1 LPCRILFLLPLLFH
15 LLSID
20 CIAGVKVQVTVTGLE
35 QKLRDNVMSSLT
47 IFLQKDNE
55 RLKHAGLRRLH
66 HRATR
71 DIQEALAPYGY
82 YNPTVSSTLVRDGKI
97 WQAEYAVT
105 PGDPLLVAE
114 VELSLVGGGSEN
126 QVLLGGLRKFSLKT
140 GMVLDQTVY
149 ENEKR
154 KIVNLAISEGFLD
167 ALFSI
172 KELKIDREKNR
183 GVITLALDTGTQYL
197 FGETSGG
204 EEVLQKSLLHRY
216 LPYKEG
222 EPYNEAKLFELQ
234 STLYRADYFSR
245 VTVKGRKEKSSN
257 YRIPVE
263 IDVTPPTHRNKY
275 SVGAG
280 YATNTGIRGKFNW
293 RNRYLNDRGHRMS
306 GGVLIAEYE
315 KTLSLNFE
323 IPRKKP
329 RYEKLVH
336 NLAYQDKTWDDTTTS
351 LITGAVSHEYSGP
364 RFKFSLGLEAR
375 DEVYDV
381 GDTSGT
387 ATLILPSVNGGMVFA
402 DDLLNTRQ
410 GLQTS
415 VGLIGS
421 IDGFISTASFLQG
434 TASGKIIYT
443 PLETVRLISRGAVG
457 ATLVDSIDSLPP
469 SLRFYTGGDSS
480 IRGYSYK
487 SIGTEDKSGTV
498 VGGRYLIVGSIEA
511 EKILGQYWSLAAF
524 WDGGNATDDL
534 SLDFYQGAGVGVRF
548 RLPFGQIRFDVAS
561 AITESGNPVRV
572 HLTVG
577 ADL

>member
-1 LPCRILFLLPLLFH
+1 
-15 LLSID
+15 
-20 CIAGVKVQVTVTGLE
+20 
-35 QKLRDNVMSSLT
+35 
-47 IFLQKDNE
+47 
-55 RLKHAGLRRLH
+55 
-66 HRATR
+66 
-71 DIQEALAPYGY
+71 
-82 YNPTVSSTLVRDGKI
+82 
-97 WQAEYAVT
+97 
-105 PGDPLLVAE
+105 
-114 VELSLVGGGSEN
+114 
-126 QVLLGGLRKFSLKT
+126 
-140 GMVLDQTVY
+140 
-149 ENEKR
+149 
-154 KIVNLAISEGFLD
+154 
-167 ALFSI
+167 
-172 KELKIDREKNR
+172 LKIDREKNR
-183 GVITLALDTGTQYL
+183 GGITLALDTGTQYL

-204 EEVLQKSLLHRY
+204 EEVLQKNLLHRY

-234 STLYRADYFSR
+234 STLYRTDYFSR

-263 IDVTPPTHRNKY
+263 IDVDPPTHRNKY

-280 YATNTGIRGKFNW
+280 YATNTGVRGKFNW
-293 RNRYLNDRGHRMS
+293 RNRYFNDRGHRMS

-336 NLAYQDKTWDDTTTS
+336 NLAYQDKSWDDTTTS

-443 PLETVRLISRGAVG
+443 PLETVRLICRGAAG